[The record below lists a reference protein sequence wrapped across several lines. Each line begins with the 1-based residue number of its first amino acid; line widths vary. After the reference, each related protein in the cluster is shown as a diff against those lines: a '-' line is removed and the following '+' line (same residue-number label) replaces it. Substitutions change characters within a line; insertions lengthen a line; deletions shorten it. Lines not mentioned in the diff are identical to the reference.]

1 MIEFH
6 ALTPLEKLANSRLKL
21 RVAIQQPLLFAL
33 FDFVKNKLIFKTR
46 LARQI
51 K

>member
-1 MIEFH
+1 MSEFH

-33 FDFVKNKLIFKTR
+33 FDFVKNKFIFKKR